1 MYTQKASG
9 SIMEFKIFIFLW
21 QNVQT
26 PIIRQLL
33 HEIEFS
39 YLPKLTLAKKQL
51 FQQLPASLTVPVSD
65 TF

>member
-39 YLPKLTLAKKQL
+39 CLPKVKGKLSEEQL
-51 FQQLPASLTVPVSD
+51 FQQLPASTNR
-65 TF
+65 TR